1 MKLKSVFAIIALVT
15 ICNTNSYAQQS
26 QVIDKVVAVVG
37 SNIILQSDIEEQYMQ
52 YRMQGGVKGSA
63 TSIRCEILEDQLFR
77 KLMLNQAE
85 LDSITVTDEQ
95 IDSEVERYVRYYVS
109 QLGSIEK
116 LEKYYDKNIAEI
128 RDDLHEQLKEKQLME
143 EVQRSIVSGVSATPS
158 DVREFYRSIPRDSVP
173 MVSAQFEIAELVKKP
188 PITLDEKLAVK
199 NELYDIRARILKG
212 ERFST
217 MARIYSEDPGSA
229 NKGGELG
236 FQGRGDYVPEFEA
249 AAFALKDG
257 EISEVIETEYGF
269 HIIQLIERRGDY
281 INVRHILRT
290 LKVSPEALQQAYDE
304 LDHIAS
310 LIRNDSITFDEAVKT
325 YSDEADKVN
334 GGLLVN
340 ELDGSTMFAA
350 EDLDQQVSV
359 VINRLQ
365 VGEVSD
371 PVPMKTSD
379 GKDAYRLLI
388 IKKKTTP
395 HRANL
400 KDDYALIQQWTMQK
414 QRQDAINKWIQ
425 AKSSKA
431 YVKICD
437 EYKDCDFQFDWNIKQ

>member
-1 MKLKSVFAIIALVT
+1 MKLKRIFAIIALLIV
-15 ICNTNSYAQQS
+15 CNTGAYAQQA

-37 SNIILQSDIEEQYMQ
+37 SNIILQSEIEEQYMQ
-52 YRMQGGVKGSA
+52 YRLQGGIKGSA
-63 TSIRCEILEDQLFR
+63 SSIRCEILEDLLFR
-77 KLMLNQAE
+77 MLNQAE

-95 IDSEVERYVRYYVS
+95 IDSDVERYVRYYIS

-128 RDDLHEQLKEKQLME
+128 KDDLHKQLKEKQLME
-143 EVQRSIVSGVSATPS
+143 EVQRSIVSGVNATPS
-158 DVREFYRSIPRDSVP
+158 DVREFYRSIPRDSIP
-173 MVSAQFEIAELVKKP
+173 MVSAQYEIAELVKKP

-199 NELYDIRARILKG
+199 DELYALRARILKG

-217 MARIYSEDPGSA
+217 LARIYSEDPGSA
-229 NKGGELG
+229 SKGGELG
-236 FQGRGDYVPEFEA
+236 FQGRGDFVPEFEA
-249 AAFALKDG
+249 AAFSLKEG

-269 HIIQLIERRGDY
+269 HILQLIERRGDY
-281 INVRHILRT
+281 VNVRHILRT
-290 LKVSPEALQQAYDE
+290 LKVSPEALEQAYNE
-304 LDHIAS
+304 LDSIAR
-310 LIRNDSITFDEAVKT
+310 LIRLDSITFDEAVKEF
-325 YSDEADKVN
+325 SDEPDKVN
-334 GGLLVN
+334 GGYLVN
-340 ELDGSTMFAA
+340 EMTGSTLFAA

-371 PVPMKTSD
+371 PVPMKTSN

-395 HRANL
+395 HKANL

-414 QRQDAINKWIQ
+414 QREDAINKWIA
-425 AKSSKA
+425 AKSNKA
-431 YVKICD
+431 YVKISDDYCN
-437 EYKDCDFQFDWNIKQ
+437 CDFRFDWNIKQ

>member
-1 MKLKSVFAIIALVT
+1 
-15 ICNTNSYAQQS
+15 
-26 QVIDKVVAVVG
+26 
-37 SNIILQSDIEEQYMQ
+37 
-52 YRMQGGVKGSA
+52 
-63 TSIRCEILEDQLFR
+63 LEDLLFR

-95 IDSEVERYVRYYVS
+95 IDSEVERYVRYYIS

-116 LEKYYDKNIAEI
+116 LEKYYDKNINEI
-128 RDDLHEQLKEKQLME
+128 RDDLHNQLKDKQLMD

-158 DVREFYRSIPRDSVP
+158 DVREFYRSIPKDSIP
-173 MVSAQFEIAELVKKP
+173 MVSAQYEIAELVKKP

-199 NELYDIRARILKG
+199 NELYSIRDRILKG

-229 NKGGELG
+229 TKGGELG
-236 FQGRGDYVPEFEA
+236 FQGRGDFVAEFEA
-249 AAFALKDG
+249 AAFSLKDG

-281 INVRHILRT
+281 VNVRHILRT
-290 LKVSPEALQQAYDE
+290 LKVSPEALQQAYNE
-304 LDHIAS
+304 LDSIAN
-310 LIRNDSITFDEAVKT
+310 LIRNDSITFDEAVKQF
-325 YSDEADKVN
+325 SDEPDKVN
-334 GGLLVN
+334 GGYLVN
-340 ELDGSTMFAA
+340 ELDGSTLFNA

-371 PVPMKTSD
+371 PVPMKTSN

-395 HRANL
+395 HKANL

-414 QRQDAINKWIQ
+414 QRQEAINNWIK
-425 AKSSKA
+425 AKSTKA
-431 YVKICD
+431 YVKICED
-437 EYKDCDFQFDWNIKQ
+437 YQDCDFQFDWNIKQ

>member
-1 MKLKSVFAIIALVT
+1 MKMKRVFAIIAIV
-15 ICNTNSYAQQS
+15 IACNTSVYSQQS

-52 YRMQGGVKGSA
+52 YRLQGGMKGSA
-63 TSIRCEILEDQLFR
+63 SSIRCEILEDLLFR

-95 IDSEVERYVRYYVS
+95 IDSEVERYVRYYIS
-109 QLGSIEK
+109 QLGSVEK
-116 LEKYYDKNIAEI
+116 LESYYDKKIAEI
-128 RDDLHEQLKEKQLME
+128 REDLHKSLKEKQLMD

-158 DVREFYRSIPRDSVP
+158 DVREFYRNIPKDSIP
-173 MVSAQFEIAELVKKP
+173 MVSAQYEIAEIVKKP

-199 NELYDIRARILKG
+199 NELYALRARILKG

-217 MARIYSEDPGSA
+217 LARIYSEDPGSA
-229 NKGGELG
+229 AKGGELG
-236 FQGRGDYVPEFEA
+236 FQGRGDFVAEFEA
-249 AAFALKDG
+249 AAFSLKEG

-269 HIIQLIERRGDY
+269 HILQLIERRGDY
-281 INVRHILRT
+281 VNVRHILRT
-290 LKVSPEALQQAYDE
+290 LKVSPEALQVAYNE
-304 LDHIAS
+304 LDSIAN
-310 LIRNDSITFDEAVKT
+310 LIRNDSITFDEAVT
-325 YSDEADKVN
+325 QFSDEPDKVN
-334 GGLLVN
+334 GGYLIN

-371 PVPMKTSD
+371 PVPMKTSN
-379 GKDAYRLLI
+379 GKEAYRLLI

-395 HRANL
+395 HKANL

-414 QRQDAINKWIQ
+414 QRQDAINKWIG

-431 YVKICD
+431 YVKISE
-437 EYKDCDFQFDWNIKQ
+437 EYRDCDFQFDWNINK